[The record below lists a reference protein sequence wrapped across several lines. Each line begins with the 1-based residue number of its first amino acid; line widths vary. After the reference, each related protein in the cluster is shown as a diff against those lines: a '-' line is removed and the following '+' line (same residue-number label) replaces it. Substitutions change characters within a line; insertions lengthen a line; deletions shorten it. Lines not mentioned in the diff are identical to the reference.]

1 MPRHRRLFFAL
12 YPDPALR
19 PAIVAAAQNAAL
31 AAGVSGKR
39 THPERLHLTVYFLG
53 ELDAAA
59 EAFAWQAAERVRV
72 APFELT
78 LDRAGSFG
86 HSQVLWLAPSIVPA
100 GLRELHDR
108 LREGV
113 DGLGDHVNRKALKPH
128 VTCYRHIDRPLKET
142 AVPPIRWPV
151 REFCL
156 VHSEL
161 GAEPRYH
168 VVSQWPL
175 ENASR

>member
-1 MPRHRRLFFAL
+1 MHKYRRLFFAL
-12 YPDPALR
+12 YPDAALR

-39 THPERLHLTVYFLG
+39 TDPERLHLTVYFLG
-53 ELDAAA
+53 EVDAAA
-59 EAFAWQAAERVRV
+59 EAFARQAADGIRV
-72 APFELT
+72 APFELV
-78 LDRAGSFG
+78 LDRVGSFA
-86 HSQVLWLAPSIVPA
+86 HSHVLWLGASVVPA

-108 LREGV
+108 LG
-113 DGLGDHVNRKALKPH
+113 DGLAGLGERANRKALKPH
-128 VTCYRHIDRPLKET
+128 VTCYRHIDRPLPDT
-142 AVPPIRWPV
+142 AIAPIRWPV

-161 GAEPRYH
+161 GTEPRYH

-175 ENASR
+175 DNASR